1 MMDTERQTDSE
12 YSSVLQRVSRWPS
25 SERLALVQDIL
36 RMLSA
41 VLNDER
47 QEKDTWKQA
56 SGLLA
61 GPWPTPTDED
71 VARWLE
77 ERREEKFG

>member
-1 MMDTERQTDSE
+1 MMDTKRQSDSE
-12 YSSVLQRVSRWPS
+12 YASVLERVSHWSS

-36 RMLSA
+36 RTLSTS
-41 VLNDER
+41 LNESR

-61 GPWPTPTDED
+61 GPWPTPTDAD
-71 VARWLE
+71 VERWLE